1 MCFLRKYKIS
11 LILSLCGVGCL
22 VVYHSAGAY
31 VNQNGILTELFG
43 FLPLFW
49 IFQLLALVAFAI
61 SFFKP
66 G

>member
-1 MCFLRKYKIS
+1 MFRKYKIS
-11 LILSLCGVGCL
+11 LILSLCGIGCL
-22 VVYHSAGAY
+22 VVYYSVGAY
-31 VNQNGILTELFG
+31 VNHNGILTESFG

-66 G
+66 E